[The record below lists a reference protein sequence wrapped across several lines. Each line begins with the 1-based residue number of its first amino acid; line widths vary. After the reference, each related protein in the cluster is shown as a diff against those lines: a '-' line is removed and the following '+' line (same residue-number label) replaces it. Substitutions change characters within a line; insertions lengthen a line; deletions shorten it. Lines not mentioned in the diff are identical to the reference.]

1 MEETGASGSGARG
14 RGASGSGASGS
25 GASGRGARGKGARG
39 NGASGSGSSGSSA
52 SGSGASG
59 SGARGRGSRGNGAGG
74 SHPSPYQHRDL
85 NCFVPNIGVSD
96 DALKTMETKF
106 LNQTLKEKENSVSC
120 DDYFIPL
127 ASMIILYH

>member
-1 MEETGASGSGARG
+1 MEETGASGSGAR
-14 RGASGSGASGS
+14 
-25 GASGRGARGKGARG
+25 
-39 NGASGSGSSGSSA
+39 GSSA